1 MQKSN
6 KLIDNKNIYVLKQIQ
21 DVCIIRVVDMKSW
34 LTWTETASLAANA
47 SMSAQDTVLGHF
59 ASTALFMASM
69 TSNPAKDRFGIA
81 SLSAVL
87 LAVELNKTDPSQP
100 WNVRLQWNHVMLYI
114 HS

>member
-1 MQKSN
+1 
-6 KLIDNKNIYVLKQIQ
+6 
-21 DVCIIRVVDMKSW
+21 
-34 LTWTETASLAANA
+34 
-47 SMSAQDTVLGHF
+47 MSAQDTVLGHF

-100 WNVRLQWNHVMLYI
+100 
-114 HS
+114 